1 MSRFFQ
7 VLAALLPLAL
17 FVGGNL
23 VVKDL
28 FERGEG
34 KDGIILMLLS
44 LVALAVCEGLLFKLW
59 LLPAWSRSLSERV
72 YSGSYTP
79 DQDAL
84 VVLIDRIR
92 QEKDRLLLE
101 DLARLV
107 RQDATRARGWMEW
120 AALLE
125 DEFHDR
131 EEALKVLLDGA
142 GHMRRKED
150 KAMFL
155 YRAAHLCE
163 TRMGKVERARELYA
177 EAAKTFPRTAFGQQ
191 AAARQKTL

>member
-7 VLAALLPLAL
+7 IAAALLPLAL
-17 FVGGNL
+17 FVGGIL
-23 VVKDL
+23 VVRDL
-28 FERGEG
+28 FEQGEG
-34 KDGIILMLLS
+34 RDGIVLMLGL
-44 LVALAVCEGLLFKLW
+44 LVALAVCEGLVFKLW
-59 LLPAWSRSLSERV
+59 LLPAWSRTLSERV

-84 VVLIDRIR
+84 VVLIGRIR

-125 DEFHDR
+125 DDFHDND
-131 EEALKVLLDGA
+131 EALNVLLEGA
-142 GHMRRKED
+142 ACMRRKED

-163 TRMGKVERARELYA
+163 TRMGNVGRARELYG
-177 EAAKTFPRTAFGQQ
+177 EAADKFPRTAFGRQ
-191 AAARQKTL
+191 AAGRRASL